1 MRRGSVWSAA
11 VFIVTRLY
19 PLNKQHKRLLIC
31 NSRKMAKTDLYNE
44 RKREG
49 RREEGVKGRK
59 IERDRLFY
67 DRAGLCRYCGAAF
80 FYIVTRLYP

>member
-1 MRRGSVWSAA
+1 
-11 VFIVTRLY
+11 
-19 PLNKQHKRLLIC
+19 
-31 NSRKMAKTDLYNE
+31 MAKTDLYNE

-80 FYIVTRLYP
+80 LYSRAFISVKQTTQTSLNML